1 MLLGSLDFSSSVR
14 ISCYDLW
21 PESQFNL
28 FNMTMFLVIVIT
40 VLFSGSVAAEARDP
54 CQLSSP
60 FKIQLSDD
68 TVIFQGEELP
78 IIIFE
83 HKTIT
88 VDGRVLKLSVSQQYQ
103 AASFEERVRKVL
115 ILASGVSQKT
125 GALAIHSMEL
135 ISRILLQLDDED
147 HVLFMSPL
155 KTLVSQAGQAIT
167 SESFDPAALNLEF
180 GEVLATALKASLFF
194 VIEETGAQI
203 WSVFSDEDSTQDFES
218 RIESI
223 EGAFERLVESELRV
237 IEVEAN
243 QLCYEMQQLETL
255 DQAFKTVPGY
265 PADGLIQQFENESLN
280 DLNDYAR
287 LLRPGALE
295 SLLSF

>member
-1 MLLGSLDFSSSVR
+1 MAPSPLKR
-14 ISCYDLW
+14 
-21 PESQFNL
+21 
-28 FNMTMFLVIVIT
+28 VI
-40 VLFSGSVAAEARDP
+40 A

-135 ISRILLQLDDED
+135 ISENI
-147 HVLFMSPL
+147 
-155 KTLVSQAGQAIT
+155 
-167 SESFDPAALNLEF
+167 
-180 GEVLATALKASLFF
+180 AS
-194 VIEETGAQI
+194 V
-203 WSVFSDEDSTQDFES
+203 
-218 RIESI
+218 R
-223 EGAFERLVESELRV
+223 
-237 IEVEAN
+237 
-243 QLCYEMQQLETL
+243 
-255 DQAFKTVPGY
+255 
-265 PADGLIQQFENESLN
+265 
-280 DLNDYAR
+280 
-287 LLRPGALE
+287 
-295 SLLSF
+295 